1 MFQIKFLCIYFWLHW
16 VSLAVC
22 EFSVIVA
29 SGGYSLVLALGLL
42 ITGAPLAS
50 LAWAP
55 EHRLSSCGA
64 QA

>member
-29 SGGYSLVLALGLL
+29 SGGYSLVVSEISLGQ
-42 ITGAPLAS
+42 
-50 LAWAP
+50 
-55 EHRLSSCGA
+55 RLNPCCGRWIPNHWTTMEVLN
-64 QA
+64 